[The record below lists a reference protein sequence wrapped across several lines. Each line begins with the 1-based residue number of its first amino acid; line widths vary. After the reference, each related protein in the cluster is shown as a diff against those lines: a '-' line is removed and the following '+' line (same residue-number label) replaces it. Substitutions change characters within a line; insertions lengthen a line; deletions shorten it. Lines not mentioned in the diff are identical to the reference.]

1 MTDLDPV
8 IHPQGRLRVMAV
20 LDALGTE
27 TSITFTRLQE
37 LLEMTPGN
45 LITHLRRLEEA
56 DYVQTTKGGR
66 KRGTDVALTARGARA
81 FTDYRQALREMLD
94 T

>member
-1 MTDLDPV
+1 MTELDPV

-20 LDALGTE
+20 LDALGTQ

-37 LLEMTPGN
+37 LVEMTPGN

-56 DYVQTTKGGR
+56 GYVATSKAGR
-66 KRGTDVALTARGARA
+66 KRGTDVTMTARGARA
-81 FTDYRQALREMLD
+81 FADYRQALRDMLD
-94 T
+94 G